1 MQAMKIQTY
10 IVRVYRRRNGDPH
23 NQAVGMVEEVESGMK
38 CAFRNVHELRK
49 LLGDIADEEDPE
61 KREQCI
67 GVQHD

>member
-1 MQAMKIQTY
+1 
-10 IVRVYRRRNGDPH
+10 
-23 NQAVGMVEEVESGMK
+23 MVEEVESGMK